1 MAASRYCAVII
12 RIPLDT
18 RVKLCIVCLSVTLC
32 MCTVLVCK
40 CNKHR
45 IVISFIRYMLLFNL
59 KSTTTKAY
67 SRKKEEVLADGR
79 YSAFAAL
86 AHFQAFQNEAYL
98 SNKA

>member
-1 MAASRYCAVII
+1 
-12 RIPLDT
+12 
-18 RVKLCIVCLSVTLC
+18 
-32 MCTVLVCK
+32 
-40 CNKHR
+40 
-45 IVISFIRYMLLFNL
+45 MLLFNL

-86 AHFQAFQNEAYL
+86 AHFRAFQNEAYL